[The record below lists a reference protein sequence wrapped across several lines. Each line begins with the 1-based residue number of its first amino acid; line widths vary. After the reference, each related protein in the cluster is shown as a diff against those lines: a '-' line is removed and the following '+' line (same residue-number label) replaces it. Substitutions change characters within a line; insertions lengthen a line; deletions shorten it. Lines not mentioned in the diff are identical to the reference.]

1 MLNAESHRT
10 TTSPYAVCAATVL
23 LCLAGPVMAQEPE
36 TAEGWVEASAPAG
49 YSQQELSEQGFVAAD
64 SVRPGDTVSGGALL
78 VAAYALIWSLAVL
91 YVVWLARRHSQNV
104 RRMLEIDRRLER
116 MERTQNGG

>member
-1 MLNAESHRT
+1 
-10 TTSPYAVCAATVL
+10 
-23 LCLAGPVMAQEPE
+23 MAQEPE
-36 TAEGWVEASAPAG
+36 AEEGSAPVPASAG

-64 SVRPGDTVSGGALL
+64 NVRPGDTVSGGALL

-91 YVVWLARRHSQNV
+91 YVVWLARRHAQNV
-104 RRMLEIDRRLER
+104 RRMLDISRRLER